1 MNMTGRLTDNPVM
14 DEVSDNRSAQASG
27 PPAAVPPD
35 STPADSPDG
44 NRSRRAF
51 LHGSAR
57 KLAYA
62 APLILLFHPK
72 PACASG
78 GSQLTQP

>member
-1 MNMTGRLTDNPVM
+1 M
-14 DEVSDNRSAQASG
+14 DEVSENQSAEHGGTPGSTS
-27 PPAAVPPD
+27 PD
-35 STPADSPDG
+35 SASAESLG
-44 NRSRRAF
+44 ENRSRRAF

-78 GSQLTQP
+78 GSQLTQA